1 MLAHMYVYYKRKV
14 EHRFSTTT
22 KKRLEKHLEKINSA
36 THSAFAG
43 HAAFHILVKD
53 HTASLV
59 YLTLRK
65 SFSENMPPRNI
76 GQLYV
81 HMIK

>member
-1 MLAHMYVYYKRKV
+1 MLTHMYVYCKRKV
-14 EHRFSTTT
+14 EHRFSTVT
-22 KKRLEKHLEKINSA
+22 KKRLEKHLEKIYSA

-43 HAAFHILVKD
+43 HADFHILVKD
-53 HTASLV
+53 HSASPV

-76 GQLYV
+76 GQRYV